1 MTKRSDL
8 NLLRDVLT
16 GKNCAWRELL
26 RRYRSLIYRCI
37 TKVTSRVSMTLCED
51 DLDEIYAE
59 LCMNL
64 LRDDMKKLRAYDPN
78 RGVKLST
85 WIGMLA
91 VNTAYDHL
99 RKRSRFPRLA
109 QGEAAIPEPASA
121 EPGPLDLLLG
131 LERKRTLDA
140 LVRHLSGRD
149 RRFVTLYYDQGL
161 EPEQIAE
168 IMRISVKTVYT
179 KKHKIRAKL
188 VTLAG
193 QGHLRAA

>member
-1 MTKRSDL
+1 MTQQADL
-8 NLLRDVLT
+8 TLLHEVLN
-16 GKNCAWRELL
+16 GDDRAWRELL

-37 TKVTSRVSMTLCED
+37 TKVTSRVSMALCED
-51 DLDEIYAE
+51 DLDEIHAE

-85 WIGMLA
+85 WVGMLA

-99 RKRSRFPRLA
+99 RKRARFPRLA
-109 QGEAAIPEPASA
+109 QSEATSPEPASA
-121 EPGPLDLLLG
+121 EPSPLDLLLG
-131 LERKRTLDA
+131 DERRRALTG
-140 LVRHLSGRD
+140 LVRHLSSRD
-149 RRFVTLYYDQGL
+149 RRFVALYYDQAL

-188 VTLAG
+188 VALAH
-193 QGHLRAA
+193 QSHLQAA